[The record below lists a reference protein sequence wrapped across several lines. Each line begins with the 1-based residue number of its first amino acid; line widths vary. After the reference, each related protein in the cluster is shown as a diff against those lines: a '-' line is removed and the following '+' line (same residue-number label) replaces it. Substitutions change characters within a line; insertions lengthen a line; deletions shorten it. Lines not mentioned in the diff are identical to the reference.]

1 MFDTSDNSLMV
12 YIFGPKKSRPFT
24 VCVHTMVGVGFVVGS
39 LLCNPFLPQQ
49 KTTKDVC
56 PSNSTSKQIVDDNEE
71 WISPRMYGFSAIAW
85 PYLIMAFWHFLT
97 AIGNFLEKNIIA
109 MNTQLTTHIFKG
121 FIILGL
127 SGKEMPRFKEPSENE
142 ESKLDIEP
150 QTTFSDLKY
159 WKTVLIMV
167 YIYYMMTCGMEGFFQ
182 VCELILHH

>member
-56 PSNSTSKQIVDDNEE
+56 PSNSTSNQIVDDNEE

-97 AIGNFLEKNIIA
+97 AIGKFLEKI
-109 MNTQLTTHIFKG
+109 
-121 FIILGL
+121 
-127 SGKEMPRFKEPSENE
+127 
-142 ESKLDIEP
+142 
-150 QTTFSDLKY
+150 
-159 WKTVLIMV
+159 
-167 YIYYMMTCGMEGFFQ
+167 
-182 VCELILHH
+182 

>member
-85 PYLIMAFWHFLT
+85 PYLIMALWHFLT
-97 AIGNFLEKNIIA
+97 AIGEFPEKNIFA
-109 MNTQLTTHIFKG
+109 MNVQLIFLK
-121 FIILGL
+121 
-127 SGKEMPRFKEPSENE
+127 
-142 ESKLDIEP
+142 
-150 QTTFSDLKY
+150 DL
-159 WKTVLIMV
+159 
-167 YIYYMMTCGMEGFFQ
+167 
-182 VCELILHH
+182 LHLA